1 MQIYQKNNSLV
12 LLQRD
17 AKGSFKN
24 ASLFKESELSPQEY
38 GIREATLR
46 GYSGL
51 LRTLN
56 VELLP
61 FNPLRGLTVVKRSAV
76 LNGIFQASTLTP
88 SANGPKHIGTAPAN
102 SNLYTPSSK

>member
-24 ASLFKESELSPQEY
+24 ASLFKESELSPQFQYVWDTTAPGYYE
-38 GIREATLR
+38 TLQ
-46 GYSGL
+46 
-51 LRTLN
+51 TLN
-56 VELLP
+56 GERLP

>member
-38 GIREATLR
+38 GIRER
-46 GYSGL
+46 QWSGVSEGPAEAVK
-51 LRTLN
+51 N
-56 VELLP
+56 IAS
-61 FNPLRGLTVVKRSAV
+61 FNDR
-76 LNGIFQASTLTP
+76 
-88 SANGPKHIGTAPAN
+88 
-102 SNLYTPSSK
+102 